1 MILVSYYKISVV
13 LVYTDCMLIMNMFYF
28 SEKSHK
34 PNDTVINNTLRHKF
48 SLRHY
53 QVFKNFSNINKNK
66 NCSAKTHLK
75 GYKTEV
81 LHYTNIYIS
90 RNYITTMEATVDKL
104 NYFTLELSY
113 FNNLRRERITLSHT
127 FALGP
132 TYRIMRNV
140 RGIQIDQFT
149 SIFKQNT
156 FPSVKKELLYGTNNN
171 CSVKYYLNE
180 YTTNVLLHSYSNRS
194 RYAITKDV
202 VIYKLCYFSPSNIY
216 TLELDHLDKLKEKTL
231 HQNNPVRHKFD
242 LGPSIKAITST
253 YITIYP
259 TCKLKNPK
267 VKKRMSD
274 NVVKEIVLD
283 VISVSYTK

>member
-13 LVYTDCMLIMNMFYF
+13 LVYTDCMLIMNIFYF
-28 SEKSHK
+28 SEKIHK
-34 PNDTVINNTLRHKF
+34 PNDTVIYNTLRRKF

-53 QVFKNFSNINKNK
+53 QVFKNFSNIKENE
-66 NCSAKTHLK
+66 NCSETTHLK

-90 RNYITTMEATVDKL
+90 RYFITTMEATVYKL
-104 NYFTLELSY
+104 NYFTFELSY
-113 FNNLRRERITLSHT
+113 FNKLRREIITLRHK

-132 TYRIMRNV
+132 PYRVMRNV
-140 RGIQIDQFT
+140 RGIQIDQFANE
-149 SIFKQNT
+149 FEQNT
-156 FPSVKKELLYGTNNN
+156 YLSVKKETFYGTNNN
-171 CSVKYYLNE
+171 CSVKYYLNQ
-180 YTTNVLLHSYSNRS
+180 YTTDVLLHCYSNRS

-202 VIYKLCYFSPSNIY
+202 VIYKLYYFSPSNIY
-216 TLELDHLDKLKEKTL
+216 TLELEHLDKLKEKTL

-242 LGPSIKAITST
+242 LGSSIKAIRST

-274 NVVKEIVLD
+274 KVVKEIVLD
-283 VISVSYTK
+283 VISVS